1 MVRVH
6 HRSMGNTW
14 REQSS
19 HEWSLQQVRAA
30 VSAALG
36 EAWHCLFL
44 DAFLG
49 FGRSCLDDAPLLC
62 SCFFTLLSKRRR
74 IEHMHGI
81 EGPMVASG
89 HAVCLLLP
97 PWSSDYTGNAT
108 KILPLVLLNNRT
120 LSAVGPGLSSRW
132 SLRPDSTQRFCATI
146 LSWCTSICGLPRKP
160 GTRWNI
166 CRYSTLTLQ

>member
-1 MVRVH
+1 M
-6 HRSMGNTW
+6 
-14 REQSS
+14 
-19 HEWSLQQVRAA
+19 
-30 VSAALG
+30 
-36 EAWHCLFL
+36 
-44 DAFLG
+44 
-49 FGRSCLDDAPLLC
+49 DDAPLLC

-132 SLRPDSTQRFCATI
+132 SLRPDSTQRFCVTI
-146 LSWCTSICGLPRKP
+146 LPWCTSICGPPRKP

-166 CRYSTLTLQ
+166 CRYSTLTFTVVYPHRFVAACSMCHLIFEFQQSPLSIIIRQMLPYPAYINLRAAQTEGQT